1 MSRSRGFS
9 LLEVLVS
16 VALFALAMGLAYGGL
31 DAVVR
36 GRAQLEAEAERLAG
50 LQRAIGML
58 ERDLRAALPRGVRAT
73 ELRREPAL
81 LLEGDGLALTR
92 AGHANRLAQPRA
104 ELERVIW
111 QLDDGALVRLRYAAL
126 DRGNREDARED
137 LRLDAVGQLR
147 IEALATDGRWASRW
161 PRPGEPADALPRALR
176 IEFQLDGV
184 GRIERVLE
192 VAGPPAS

>member
-36 GRAQLEAEAERLAG
+36 GRAQLDAEAERLAS

-58 ERDLRAALPRGVRAT
+58 ERDLRAALPRGVRTAD
-73 ELRREPAL
+73 LRREPAL
-81 LLEGDGLALTR
+81 LLDNDTLALTR
-92 AGHANRLAQPRA
+92 GGYANRLAQPRA
-104 ELERVIW
+104 ELERVSW
-111 QLDDGALVRLRYAAL
+111 QPDAGALVRLRYVGL
-126 DRGNREDARED
+126 DRGSRETPRED
-137 LRLDAVGQLR
+137 LRLDAVSQLR
-147 IEALATDGRWASRW
+147 IEALATDGRWTSRW
-161 PRPGEPADALPRALR
+161 PEPGEDADGLPRALR
-176 IEFQLDGV
+176 VEFELEGL

-192 VAGPPAS
+192 LAGQAAP